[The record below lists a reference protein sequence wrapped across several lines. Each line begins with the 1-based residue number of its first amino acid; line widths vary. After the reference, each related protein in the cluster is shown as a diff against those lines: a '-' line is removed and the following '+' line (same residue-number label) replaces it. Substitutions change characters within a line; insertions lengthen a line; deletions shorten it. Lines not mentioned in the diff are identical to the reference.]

1 MTHSY
6 VGTMR
11 TLPERRAEVVAILLR
26 DVSALA
32 AVGCRSYVVS
42 VVDDDDDLIAV
53 SEVWES
59 AADHAAS
66 LELPSVR
73 AAIAEA
79 MPMLT
84 GEFTG
89 VAGRV
94 VGGLR
99 A

>member
-11 TLPERRAEVVAILLR
+11 TLPGRRSEVVEILLR
-26 DVSALA
+26 DVAALA

-42 VVDDDDDLIAV
+42 LVDDDEDLIAV

-66 LELPSVR
+66 LDLPSVR
-73 AAIAEA
+73 SAIAEA

-89 VAGRV
+89 VAGEV
-94 VGGLR
+94 VGGLGV
-99 A
+99 